1 MELHQVLL
9 EAVMLPEDFPA
20 ELAAV
25 GLAIVG
31 EVLPVVVV
39 VVVVLFVEAACP
51 AVVVVVVESVG
62 LDVKV
67 GHPRFVPA
75 AVGREV
81 CRTVEDLLAF
91 RAPVL
96 HVDNHAAPGRK
107 IIQLRSHSLTWVTRS

>member
-9 EAVMLPEDFPA
+9 EAMMLPEDFPA

-25 GLAIVG
+25 GLALVR
-31 EVLPVVVV
+31 EVLPAV
-39 VVVVLFVEAACP
+39 VVVVLFVEAAGP

-107 IIQLRSHSLTWVTRS
+107 TIQLRSHSLTWVTRS

>member
-25 GLAIVG
+25 GLALVR
-31 EVLPVVVV
+31 EVLPAV
-39 VVVVLFVEAACP
+39 VVVVLFVEAAGP
-51 AVVVVVVESVG
+51 AVVVVVVVESVG

-107 IIQLRSHSLTWVTRS
+107 RIL

>member
-25 GLAIVG
+25 GLALVR
-31 EVLPVVVV
+31 EVLPAVVV
-39 VVVVLFVEAACP
+39 VVVVLFVEAAGP
-51 AVVVVVVESVG
+51 AVVVVVVVESVG

-107 IIQLRSHSLTWVTRS
+107 RIL